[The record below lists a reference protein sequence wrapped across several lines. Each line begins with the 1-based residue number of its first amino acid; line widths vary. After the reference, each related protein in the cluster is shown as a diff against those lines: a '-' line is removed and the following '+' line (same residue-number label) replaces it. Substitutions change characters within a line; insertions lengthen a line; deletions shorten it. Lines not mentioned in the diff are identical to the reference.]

1 MGSSSSGGNPM
12 YLSQGA
18 KPIPGLPIA
27 GQGAPN
33 DNPRT
38 FGQFQEFLPTIQAPG
53 GTAGGYTIPSDAES
67 RAAPNAT
74 GLKSEM
80 FQFRSPF
87 SGAGPATVSNSGA
100 NTGGTSG
107 SGGNG
112 TTTTGGTASP
122 SDIDSLRQQLA
133 ALQAKVGSGTSNMI
147 WQPGMRGSGSVTDGW
162 QPSEMGMWV
171 PGATS

>member
-12 YLSQGA
+12 YLSQGG

-87 SGAGPATVSNSGA
+87 SSAGAVSAAAPVSNSGA

-122 SDIDSLRQQLA
+122 SDIDDLRKQLA
-133 ALQAKVGSGTSNMI
+133 ALQAQVGS
-147 WQPGMRGSGSVTDGW
+147 RGAAAMASGSPTDG
-162 QPSEMGMWV
+162 PYPFTG
-171 PGATS
+171 GTTGFG